1 RLGQV
6 ELNGLERRL
15 VADRLLLIRD
25 DSLRDGD
32 AAEVE
37 VEPATPLHA
46 QRLLDR
52 RVRVLLRLCVEVALV
67 RGHDGGAG
75 LEVELA
81 NEVALAEMEVDRAL
95 VNRRVGTFA
104 LDDSEH
110 SPALRFDD
118 GERVGRGAPQP

>member
-1 RLGQV
+1 
-6 ELNGLERRL
+6 
-15 VADRLLLIRD
+15 
-25 DSLRDGD
+25 
-32 AAEVE
+32 EVE
-37 VEPATPLHA
+37 AATPLQA

-52 RVRVLLRLCVEVALV
+52 RVRVLLRLRVEVALV
-67 RGHDGGAG
+67 RGHDGGAR
-75 LEVELA
+75 LAVELE

-118 GERVGRGAPQP
+118 GERVGRGAPQPELRGRVFASCPDVTGLCVLQVGEQR